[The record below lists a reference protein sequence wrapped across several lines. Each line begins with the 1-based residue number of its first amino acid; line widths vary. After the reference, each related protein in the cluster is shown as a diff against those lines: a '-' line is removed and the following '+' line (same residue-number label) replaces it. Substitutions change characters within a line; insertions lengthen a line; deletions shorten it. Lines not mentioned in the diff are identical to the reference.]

1 MWTAVVLF
9 GIACMIL
16 GLFYSLLSHQF
27 LWAEAILARFGCLGV
42 GALLVAPIT
51 DPINRWLHS
60 VTGLWNL
67 EDLIGYL
74 LLIIGLATNV
84 FIVLTFLGD
93 DLILQIKVHQIIQFP
108 LTIGVPLMVAFFLKS
123 KDAVSQYRPDIFVVN
138 GGVDFCL
145 AGFWVIW
152 GALLFHLLA
161 AVMRALISIRRYW
174 PYRLLATVALVTCM
188 VGAIGAFSDLMAAL
202 NPRWGF
208 HPLAMFVG
216 VLALVLGGSMELG
229 VDFFV
234 VRRVLATQRSW
245 EPT

>member
-1 MWTAVVLF
+1 MWCAVVLF
-9 GIACMIL
+9 SVACMVL
-16 GLFYSLLSHQF
+16 GLLYSLLSRQY
-27 LWAEAILARFGCLGV
+27 LWAEAVLVRFSCLGA

-51 DPINRWLHS
+51 DPLNRWLHS
-60 VTGLWNL
+60 LTGLWNL

-74 LLIIGLATNV
+74 LLIIGLAMNV

-93 DLILQIKVHQIIQFP
+93 DLTLQIKVHQVIQFP
-108 LTIGVPLMVAFFLKS
+108 LTVGVPLMVAFFLKS
-123 KDAVSQYRPDIFVVN
+123 QDAVSQYRSDIFVVD

-174 PYRLLATVALVTCM
+174 AYRLLATAALVAC
-188 VGAIGAFSDLMAAL
+188 VIGAIGAFSDLMAAL

-208 HPLAMFVG
+208 HPFAIFVG
-216 VLALVLGGSMELG
+216 VLALVVGGSMELG

-234 VRRVLATQRSW
+234 VRRVLAAQKSW